1 MLADELEKLK
11 FKGME
16 RAELVD
22 WVISSRIV
30 NTVDSFQVRVDFLT
44 S

>member
-11 FKGME
+11 FKGMVC
-16 RAELVD
+16 AEIVD
-22 WVISSRIV
+22 WVVSSRIV
-30 NTVDSFQVRVDFLT
+30 NTVDSFQVLIGFMA